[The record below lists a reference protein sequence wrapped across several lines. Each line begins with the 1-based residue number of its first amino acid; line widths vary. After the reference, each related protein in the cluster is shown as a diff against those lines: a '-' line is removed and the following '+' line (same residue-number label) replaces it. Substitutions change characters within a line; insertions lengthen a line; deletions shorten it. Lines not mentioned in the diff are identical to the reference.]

1 MRQVTEKSI
10 VFILL
15 LSCLSFAKTVSIGI
29 VYDGPNPRCMGEHEQ
44 FQKEIRDLISSEH
57 SVEFPEQKSL
67 SGEWNPESI
76 KKHFKSLMEDKNVD
90 IVIAMGGIASNFAIQ
105 QESFSKPVIAPFVFD
120 RNLQS
125 APFSKGGSGVHNLNY
140 LDVPNSI
147 ERDILY
153 FREMTGFTQLVF
165 LVNGFIFKTTGHFP
179 EKVKEMA
186 QKCHCRIQVVP
197 VGESVEAALKSLS
210 KEVDAVYI
218 TPLLHL
224 KKGEFDKL
232 IKGLND
238 RTLPSFSF
246 IGEKEVEEGVLVSLN
261 PDPCTRITR
270 RIGVNIQRILMGDD
284 PATFPVH
291 YSIGERLTFNME
303 TARAIGFEPA
313 WYIYNE
319 AHFVGKVRPKK
330 GRMLTIKKA
339 VEEAVEK
346 NLDLS
351 AGRHETASVKQEVLA
366 AKSKLMPSIELGSSA
381 LAVEEEVAQ
390 AAMGAQPQYSAKAT
404 ATVTQVLFSEQ
415 ANMNVSIQKHIYAA
429 QQDMLEQLKL
439 DVTMDVVGAYYNVL
453 RAQTFER
460 IRRENTKRS
469 RRYLELAR
477 IRVSVGSA
485 NQSEVFRWESQ
496 IASNLKDLI
505 GANSTRNL
513 AEMQLNRLLNMPQE
527 SSFQLKEQN
536 SAYNDLLKPWEH
548 YNNCFNTKSTFRAF
562 REFMVSEAL
571 KNSPKIKALEESIAI
586 QKRMLRAANRAFWA
600 PTIAAYGQMD
610 NTYYKGGEGTDYWM
624 PDPPDDVNWVAGA
637 SLTFPIYTGAEIFA
651 KRKAHSEAMQ
661 QKELEWKSAVD
672 GIEQR
677 IRSYLHEA
685 GAAYAGFNQA
695 MKAAEAAEKGLDMVK
710 DAYAQGVVSI
720 VTLID
725 AQTQAQIAQE
735 AATDILFDY
744 LLKLMQVQRG
754 VGQYDFFRSQKEN
767 EDFKSRLAKSIEKEV
782 ALNIKEDK

>member
-1 MRQVTEKSI
+1 
-10 VFILL
+10 
-15 LSCLSFAKTVSIGI
+15 
-29 VYDGPNPRCMGEHEQ
+29 MGEQEQ
-44 FQKEIRDLISSEH
+44 FQKEIRDLIGAEH
-57 SVEFPEQKSL
+57 TVEFPEQKSFG
-67 SGEWNPESI
+67 GEWNPETI
-76 KKHFKSLMEDKNVD
+76 KKHFESLMKDKDVD
-90 IVIAMGGIASNFAIQ
+90 IVIAMGGISSNIAIQ

-120 RNLQS
+120 RNLQN
-125 APFSKGGSGVHNLNY
+125 APFKKGGSGVHNLNY

-153 FREMTGFTQLVF
+153 FKEMTGFKHLVF
-165 LVNGFIFKTTGHFP
+165 LVNGFIFKINGHLP

-186 QKCHCRIQVVP
+186 QKCDCRIKVIP
-197 VGESVEAALKSLS
+197 VGESVDSALNILPKDA
-210 KEVDAVYI
+210 DAVYI

-224 KKGEFDKL
+224 KSGEFDKL

-238 RTLPSFSF
+238 RKLPSFSF
-246 IGEKEVEEGVLVSLN
+246 IGEREVEKGTLVSLN

-284 PATFPVH
+284 PAIFPVH
-291 YSIGERLTFNME
+291 YSIGERLTFNIE

-313 WYIYNE
+313 WHIYNQ

-330 GRMLTIKKA
+330 GRELTIKKA
-339 VEEAVEK
+339 VEEAVER

-351 AGRHETASVKQEVLA
+351 AGKHETASVKQEVLA
-366 AKSKLMPSIELGSSA
+366 AKSKLMPSFELGSSA
-381 LAVEEEVAQ
+381 LAVEEEVAE

-404 ATVTQVLFSEQ
+404 ATVSQVLFSEQ
-415 ANMNVSIQKHIYAA
+415 TNMNVSVQKHIYAA
-429 QQDMLEQLKL
+429 QQDQFEQLKL
-439 DVTMDVVGAYYNVL
+439 DVTMDVVEAYYNVL

-460 IRRENTKRS
+460 IRRENVKRS

-485 NQSEVFRWESQ
+485 NQSEVYRWESQ

-505 GANSTRNL
+505 SANSQRNL

-536 SAYNDLLKPWEH
+536 SAYNDLLTPWDH
-548 YNNCFNTKSTFRAF
+548 YNRCFNTKSTFRAF

-571 KNSPKIKALEESIAI
+571 KNSPEIKALDETIAI

-610 NTYYKGGEGTDYWM
+610 NTFYKDGAGTEYM
-624 PDPPDDVNWVAGA
+624 VPNPPDDVNWILGA

-651 KRKAHSEAMQ
+651 KRKGHSEAML
-661 QKELEWKSAVD
+661 QKELERKSAVD

-677 IRSYLHEA
+677 IRSHLHEA
-685 GAAYAGFNQA
+685 GASFAGFNQA
-695 MKAAEAAEKGLDMVK
+695 VKAAEAAEKGLDMVK

-754 VGQYDFFRSQKEN
+754 VGQYDFFRSPKEN
-767 EDFKSRLAKSIEKEV
+767 KDFKSRLAQSIEKKV
-782 ALNIKEDK
+782 ALNIKEK